1 MEFYHTQS
9 IIIMT
14 MDTLTELPKSSESQE
29 YARMTVD
36 NIVTLLNTDLNLG
49 LKKTEVERR
58 RQRFG
63 YNEVSEKKA
72 HPVLSFLKKFWG
84 LTAWMLELIMVLS
97 WILHKYADVY
107 IVGGLLIMNS
117 IISFLEERKASR
129 AVDELKTK
137 LQIQARTLRDG
148 VWTLVPAREL
158 VPGDVLR
165 IRSGDFIPADLKI
178 LNGALS
184 VDQSALTGES
194 LPLERK
200 TGDLVYAGSVLK
212 RGEAT
217 GVIIQTG
224 LTTNYGKTTQ
234 LVQIR
239 IS

>member
-1 MEFYHTQS
+1 
-9 IIIMT
+9 MT